1 MNKVAIVTGASR
13 GIGRVVSHKLAENGY
28 NVVIA
33 AKSIQQKKNLPGTI
47 YSVEQEINNRKYETK
62 SLPLRVNVRNCYDI
76 KKCVDD
82 VIEEFGRIDVLFN
95 NAGALWWEKVE
106 DTPYTKFDL
115 VNDVNVRGS
124 FLLSQL
130 CIPHMKK
137 NGGHIIMHSPPL
149 TEVNNSLTYKNKTG
163 CMISKYGMTMTAL
176 GISEELRG
184 EGVAANTIWPAKPI
198 KSLAT
203 INNNLGNEKHWRKP
217 DIIADAILEI
227 VKEEPRYFTG
237 NQLIDEQYLRSK
249 GMKDFTKY
257 RCVKNSE
264 PPNLKDIFLL

>member
-1 MNKVAIVTGASR
+1 MKLILVRHGQSTYNLENRFTGWKYIYTNL
-13 GIGRVVSHKLAENGY
+13 GIKQYA
-28 NVVIA
+28 
-33 AKSIQQKKNLPGTI
+33 
-47 YSVEQEINNRKYETK
+47 
-62 SLPLRVNVRNCYDI
+62 
-76 KKCVDD
+76 
-82 VIEEFGRIDVLFN
+82 
-95 NAGALWWEKVE
+95 
-106 DTPYTKFDL
+106 
-115 VNDVNVRGS
+115 
-124 FLLSQL
+124 
-130 CIPHMKK
+130 
-137 NGGHIIMHSPPL
+137 
-149 TEVNNSLTYKNKTG
+149 YKNKTG
-163 CMISKYGMTMTAL
+163 YMISKYGMTMTAL